1 MAEQTKDK
9 AEKLVS
15 TELYSKAFFNSND
28 KSKSKRLVINLL
40 NNSTQIA
47 IIQADA
53 EGKFSSGT
61 RVAATINQFNFI
73 MLYNACKELI
83 TRLEDIIEKGK
94 EVKKDSIL
102 IANGRDI
109 KSATQKIEMN
119 ISSPEGNNEFKSKFS
134 GYIKVTR
141 KDVDGKEESAIIWLS
156 TSRTVYRGNE
166 DKPAADYQAYQ
177 VLQEIMMSAEACV
190 ARTSLSRDEHMRKYL
205 KNLYGSN
212 ENNKDQYKGKT
223 ESGSENEDFPY

>member
-1 MAEQTKDK
+1 MAETKDK
-9 AEKLVS
+9 TEKLVS

-28 KSKSKRLVINLL
+28 KAKSKRLVINLL
-40 NNSTQIA
+40 NNSTQVA
-47 IIQADA
+47 IIQA

-73 MLYNACKELI
+73 MLYNACKEMI
-83 TRLEDIIEKGK
+83 SRLEDIIDKGK

-119 ISSPEGNNEFKSKFS
+119 ISSPEGNNEFKSKFT

-141 KDVDGKEESAIIWLS
+141 KDVDGKEESAIIWLP

-166 DKPAADYQAYQ
+166 DKPATDYQAYQ
-177 VLQEIMMSAEACV
+177 VLQEMMMSAEACV

-212 ENNKDQYKGKT
+212 ETNKEQKKGKQD
-223 ESGSENEDFPY
+223 SGSENEDFPY